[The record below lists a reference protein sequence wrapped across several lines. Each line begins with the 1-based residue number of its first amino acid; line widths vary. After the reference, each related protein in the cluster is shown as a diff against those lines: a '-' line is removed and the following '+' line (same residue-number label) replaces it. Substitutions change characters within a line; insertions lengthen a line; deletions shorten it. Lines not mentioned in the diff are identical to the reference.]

1 MRILAIS
8 PFQNSSVAIFNDG
21 IVELFCKEEEFTN
34 IKNDAYPFLAIDFCV
49 KNAAGS
55 IDIAL
60 ICSDTPSSNTI
71 ASLGAYVKKM
81 YNIKEVIDI
90 SENYHLQLASLAFY
104 NSQFDKALVVVVDD
118 TGSTVEMYGRES
130 ETMFLAEYPA
140 NFKTMYQ
147 NIRLFDNAP
156 SFQGERD
163 GAYVDGVAQVGVSQV
178 FTSAGNVC
186 QSPLSLQQ
194 IVDLSAYGRAD
205 VNFTDLYKL
214 RNLPNSGLFHTDQ
227 TTNNVSYL
235 KYKNNKVS
243 EITKDNY
250 AEFADFAFQMQIQT
264 QTAIA
269 EMISIALKETN
280 IKKVCIAGNFSTNH
294 VANAFYKKRF
304 PDVEFY
310 IEPLYY
316 GNAIGGA
323 YFVYRDQTQDSRLYQ
338 NTKIKVEIPEELQL
352 LDTAYCQ
359 LKDISKLIS
368 NNKIVGIFDNSI
380 SLSNTPFGNRN
391 IVVNACDL
399 FAKDKLQN
407 VSHSLWFQTF
417 GAIMLKEDAIDLF
430 NITETSVVYNSY
442 KLYTVRP
449 SKKELIPSL
458 VHADNTCR
466 ILIIDDESSFMFK
479 MLKELKKLTGIGA
492 VLTTE
497 LVSSNKIIVSTV
509 ADAVECFD
517 TLDLDALWF
526 PAVSKIKTKN

>member
-8 PFQNSSVAIFNDG
+8 PFQDSSVAVFNDG
-21 IVELFCKEEEFTN
+21 TVELFHKEEEFTHT
-34 IKNDAYPFLAIDFCV
+34 KNDAYPFLAIDYCY
-49 KNAAGS
+49 KHSPGN
-55 IDIAL
+55 IDMAL

-81 YNIKEVIDI
+81 YHIKEVIDI
-90 SENYHLQLASLAFY
+90 SENYHLQLASQAFY
-104 NSQFDKALVVVVDD
+104 NSQFNKAIIMVINDS
-118 TGSTVEMYGRES
+118 GSTVESYGRES
-130 ETMFLAEYPA
+130 ETIFLAEYPA

-147 NIRLFDNAP
+147 NIRLFDNTP
-156 SFQGERD
+156 SFQITRNET
-163 GAYVDGVAQVGVSQV
+163 YIDGVSQVGVYQV

-186 QSPLSLQQ
+186 QLPLSFQQ
-194 IVDLSAYGRAD
+194 IIDLSAYGRAD
-205 VNFTDLYKL
+205 VNCTDLYRL
-214 RNLPNSGLFHTDQ
+214 RNLPNSGLFHID
-227 TTNNVSYL
+227 TTTHDVSYL
-235 KYKNNKVS
+235 KYKNSKVS

-250 AEFADFAFQMQIQT
+250 TELANFAFQMQIQT

-280 IKKVCIAGNFSTNH
+280 IKKVCIAGKFSNNH

-338 NTKIKVEIPEELQL
+338 NTKIKIKIPEELQL
-352 LDTAYCQ
+352 LDIAYCQ
-359 LKDISKLIS
+359 LKDISKLLSS
-368 NNKIVGIFDNSI
+368 NKTVGIFDNSI
-380 SLSNTPFGNRN
+380 SLSGTPSGNRN
-391 IVVNACDL
+391 IVVNASDL
-399 FAKDKLQN
+399 SAKDKLQN

-417 GAIMLKEDAIDLF
+417 GAIMLKEDVLELF
-430 NITETSVVYNSY
+430 NVTDNPTVHNSY
-442 KLYTVRP
+442 MLYTVKP

-458 VHADNTCR
+458 IHADNTCK
-466 ILIIDDESSFMFK
+466 ILIIDDESSYMFK

-497 LVSSNKIIVSTV
+497 LVSSNNIIVSTV

-517 TLDLDALWF
+517 ALNLDALWF